1 MIKVIIADDQLLLTE
16 SFKSIIERDPDITVT
31 GCAENGHE
39 AFRLCEISLPD
50 LVLMDI
56 KMPTYNG
63 IEGTR
68 MIKEKYPQIKV
79 LILTT
84 FEDDQN
90 VYEALKNGADGYI
103 LKEITPEEL
112 IQAIKNT
119 VKGFGIFSKTPFSL
133 ITKQFSASCEKDD
146 PAVNI
151 SDFNL
156 KERDIEILRLIADGL
171 TNKDIASKLCLSLG
185 RTKNII
191 SELMAKLELEDRNQ
205 LASFAFKNKL
215 V

>member
-16 SFKSIIERDPDITVT
+16 SFKSIIERDPDITVM
-31 GCAENGHE
+31 GCADNGLE
-39 AFRLCEISLPD
+39 AFKLCEKSLPD

-56 KMPTYNG
+56 KMPEYNG

-68 MIKEKYPQIKV
+68 MIKEKYPQVKV

-90 VYEALKNGADGYI
+90 MYEALKKGADGYI

-119 VKGFGIFSKTPFSL
+119 VKGFGIFSKPHLALLQSS
-133 ITKQFSASCEKDD
+133 SAL
-146 PAVNI
+146 AV
-151 SDFNL
+151 
-156 KERDIEILRLIADGL
+156 
-171 TNKDIASKLCLSLG
+171 
-185 RTKNII
+185 KNMV
-191 SELMAKLELEDRNQ
+191 LQ
-205 LASFAFKNKL
+205 
-215 V
+215 